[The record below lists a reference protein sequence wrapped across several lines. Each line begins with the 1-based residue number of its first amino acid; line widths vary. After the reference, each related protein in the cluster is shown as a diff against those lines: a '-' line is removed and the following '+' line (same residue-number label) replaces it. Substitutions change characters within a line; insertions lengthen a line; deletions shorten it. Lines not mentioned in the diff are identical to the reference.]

1 MVSQRETARAAQP
14 PRQRKKPAEPSENEP
29 TELTDPPTGRGTSGA
44 FVPAATRVWVE
55 RTTLMR
61 LLDAAASAPLTLV
74 VAPAGTGKTLTMAR
88 WTRSRAPLPVS
99 WVSSASDMSPGQLAN
114 VIRAANSLEAVPVQ
128 PRMPQATLVE
138 QTAEALQDRD
148 AERIV
153 VIDDAHLMTASCF
166 TLIDE
171 LLNRCPAALRLVVLC
186 RWDPPIARLLP
197 ALHGNLTVI
206 RGNAFQMS
214 DEEARELVFAH
225 SGSLPSDVVDAI
237 LERAQGWAAVIVL
250 AARLV
255 ASSPDPL
262 ESAQHLAEGGFVLAD
277 MLASEVFSTLPN
289 RARHLLLCI
298 GSEKTVDAE
307 TAAQL
312 TGDPAAGTMLEE
324 LEAFGLLVSRDEQQM
339 ASGAV
344 RYRVHPLLTE
354 VLRRRLRAGGVEIS
368 RARAVLAQAARW
380 SVAHGDTQSG
390 LRRLVAAQ
398 AWDDAVA
405 LLAERGAEL
414 LMLGHGDL
422 VDTVARSAPETIEQT
437 PACWIVVALHRWL
450 SGDYAGATHW
460 YERIIHVH
468 EQDPRRLAPGAALL
482 RLMLARTAR
491 EPAIVAV
498 ENALRVIDGEDT
510 QRHPSALITWLLI
523 ELGAAENW
531 VGRLREAQTH
541 LRWAASAAE
550 AGGIDRLVAA
560 ALSHTAL
567 TEYMQGRHLNARVSA
582 ARALDLLPDDGQD
595 LATVAR
601 ARVAQELADRPQLS
615 EMPDLIDLS
624 SPASSPAVT
633 DPTTAVWHCV
643 LTSRTLLAEG
653 SVDEAAAAL
662 TATRMLPPLPPHLA
676 AAIIG
681 EKAVHALLQNDAAGL
696 AALSG
701 SFAAVGARGESA
713 VVAAFD
719 RDRAG
724 DTRTAVEL
732 LGAVASGREECLLPG
747 TRVVAMI

>member
-1 MVSQRETARAAQP
+1 
-14 PRQRKKPAEPSENEP
+14 
-29 TELTDPPTGRGTSGA
+29 
-44 FVPAATRVWVE
+44 
-55 RTTLMR
+55 
-61 LLDAAASAPLTLV
+61 
-74 VAPAGTGKTLTMAR
+74 
-88 WTRSRAPLPVS
+88 
-99 WVSSASDMSPGQLAN
+99 
-114 VIRAANSLEAVPVQ
+114 
-128 PRMPQATLVE
+128 
-138 QTAEALQDRD
+138 
-148 AERIV
+148 
-153 VIDDAHLMTASCF
+153 
-166 TLIDE
+166 
-171 LLNRCPAALRLVVLC
+171 
-186 RWDPPIARLLP
+186 
-197 ALHGNLTVI
+197 
-206 RGNAFQMS
+206 
-214 DEEARELVFAH
+214 
-225 SGSLPSDVVDAI
+225 
-237 LERAQGWAAVIVL
+237 
-250 AARLV
+250 
-255 ASSPDPL
+255 
-262 ESAQHLAEGGFVLAD
+262 
-277 MLASEVFSTLPN
+277 
-289 RARHLLLCI
+289 
-298 GSEKTVDAE
+298 
-307 TAAQL
+307 
-312 TGDPAAGTMLEE
+312 
-324 LEAFGLLVSRDEQQM
+324 
-339 ASGAV
+339 
-344 RYRVHPLLTE
+344 
-354 VLRRRLRAGGVEIS
+354 
-368 RARAVLAQAARW
+368 
-380 SVAHGDTQSG
+380 
-390 LRRLVAAQ
+390 
-398 AWDDAVA
+398 
-405 LLAERGAEL
+405 
-414 LMLGHGDL
+414 MLGHGDL
-422 VDTVARSAPETIEQT
+422 VDTVARSAPEAIEQT
-437 PACWIVVALHRWL
+437 PECWIVVALHRWL

-468 EQDPRRLAPGAALL
+468 EQDPRTLAPGAALL

-510 QRHPSALITWLLI
+510 RRHPSALITWLLI

-550 AGGIDRLVAA
+550 SGGIDRLVAA

-582 ARALDLLPDDGQD
+582 ARALDLLPDDSQD

-696 AALSG
+696 VALSG

-713 VVAAFD
+713 LVAAFD

-732 LGAVASGREECLLPG
+732 LGAVVSGREECLLPG
-747 TRVVAMI
+747 TRVVAMIYKAQLDDARGDPEGAEGLLADAVHRSATQRDSDPFVGWSVNGTPTSELLRRLAQHGTPSAWLVELCAVADERSGFAALVKAAREAPTKPHTLPQSNTGHVHIPGLTRREHDVLVQLANGSSYADIAEALFVSENTVKTHVSSLYAKLGATRRSQALKIARSQRLL